1 MSLAGN
7 VRELFALIPV
17 DRSLLLH
24 EVIHLCNSYD
34 QHVAKAQAEEIRAV
48 KRQAALCLRDIEQVT
63 SDMANALL
71 RDLLRIT
78 HYEHAC

>member
-7 VRELFALIPV
+7 VRELFALIDV
-17 DRSLLLH
+17 DRSLLLQ
-24 EVIHLCNSYD
+24 EVIHLCNAYG
-34 QHVAKAQAEEIRAV
+34 QVGGTPFYQALQPI
-48 KRQAALCLRDIEQVT
+48 KHQAASGLRNLEQVSCEVADT
-63 SDMANALL
+63 LL

>member
-7 VRELFALIPV
+7 VRELFALIDV
-17 DRSLLLH
+17 DRSLLLQ
-24 EVIHLCNSYD
+24 EVIYLCNTYGQVGSTPSS
-34 QHVAKAQAEEIRAV
+34 QAFQPI
-48 KRQAALCLRDIEQVT
+48 KQQATKGLRNLEQVT
-63 SDMANALL
+63 SDVADTLL

>member
-24 EVIHLCNSYD
+24 EVIHLCSSYG
-34 QHVAKAQAEEIRAV
+34 QQFAEAQAEEIQAI
-48 KRQAALCLRDIEQVT
+48 KRQASQCLRDIEHVT
-63 SDMANALL
+63 GDMANALL